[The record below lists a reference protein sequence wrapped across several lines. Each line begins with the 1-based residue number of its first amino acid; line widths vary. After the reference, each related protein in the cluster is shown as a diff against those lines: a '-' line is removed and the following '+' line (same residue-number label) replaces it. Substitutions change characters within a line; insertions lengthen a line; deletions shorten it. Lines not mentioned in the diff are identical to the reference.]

1 MKVLLVMMGLLSL
14 QATAHANYSI
24 FDVYVDPKLTSSH
37 KIRLNEAIRQGE
49 TPDTDVNVGRYK
61 YNKSGKVTQRA
72 YLDGTF
78 NYEYNNDG
86 TLYKASSLMDH
97 GDSMIIQHTKE
108 NFISEYTYENGRVIS
123 EIKKVYSTTASNL
136 DGDPEATYTI
146 SYLYNEDNQLIQRNQ
161 VSTNNQHK
169 IVYDYTYNSDNRLSK
184 IYEIKTTGH
193 SVTNRDLLYLTYNHD
208 GEISKAEH
216 KKKVIGPEGVEEVL
230 LKTVDI
236 NYYSH
241 ELVYPFHYVDPVK
254 EWKVD
259 RDFFALSYYPISEI
273 TTTEQ
278 SKETKRTK
286 ITYEYVDNNADF
298 APESFTSIMTVS
310 GADPAD
316 SMTKQYN
323 YILKYPQYTTRIS
336 AFNSKFDED
345 SYRIGFKLP
354 VATHAFM
361 PLSTPLFFRESIND
375 ELVDYSHHGYGAVA
389 PETIV
394 QYAVKSELT
403 GTEIFCGNPVPAKGT
418 YYIFIEKKGCEL
430 ILYP

>member
-1 MKVLLVMMGLLSL
+1 MKALFVMMGLLSL

-24 FDVYVDPKLTSSH
+24 FDVYVDPNLTSSH

-49 TPDTDVNVGRYK
+49 TADTDVNVGRYK

-78 NYEYNNDG
+78 NYSYNNDG
-86 TLYKASSLMDH
+86 SLNKASSLMKH
-97 GDSMIIQHTKE
+97 GDSIIIRNTKE
-108 NFISEYTYENGRVIS
+108 NFISEYTYENGRVVS
-123 EIKKVYSTTASNL
+123 EIKKIYSTTASNL

-146 SYLYNEDNQLIQRNQ
+146 SYLYNEDNQLIKRNQ
-161 VSTNNQHK
+161 VSTNNQHE
-169 IVYDYTYNSDNRLSK
+169 IVYHYTYNSDNRLSE
-184 IYEIKTTGH
+184 IYERKKTGH

-208 GEISKAEH
+208 GEISKAVH
-216 KKKVIGPEGVEEVL
+216 KKQVIGPDGVEEVL

-236 NYYSH
+236 KYNSDD
-241 ELVYPFHYVDPVK
+241 LVYPFHYVDPVK

-286 ITYEYVDNNADF
+286 ITYEYVDNNGDF
-298 APESFTSIMTVS
+298 APESFTSTMTVS
-310 GADPAD
+310 GADPTD

-323 YILKYPQYTTRIS
+323 YILKYSQYTTTIS
-336 AFNSKFDED
+336 AFNNKLDED

-361 PLSTPLFFRESIND
+361 PLSTPLFFRDTIKD
-375 ELVDYSHHGYGAVA
+375 EVVDYSHHGYAAVDR
-389 PETIV
+389 ETIV
-394 QYAVKSELT
+394 QYAVKSDLT
-403 GTEIFCGNPVPAKGT
+403 GTEIFCGNPVPAKGK
-418 YYIFIEKKGCEL
+418 YYIYIDKRGCEL
-430 ILYP
+430 TQYP